1 MRKIFVLYFLL
12 LTILTFGQ
20 VPKSYDSLEV
30 FLKTKPVDTNYV
42 KALNGYTFFKVKQG
56 KFSEVDSL
64 LNKMKSHSMKLK
76 FPKGE
81 YLTINMKGVIAWSNQ
96 KPDEA
101 LKHFLEAKAFL
112 EKNNMSKKM
121 LQYLLENIMST
132 QAQLGDRE
140 NATATAFEI
149 IKLQDKFKLK
159 PITSP
164 YTTIAQNLKLHGKH
178 NEAIDYLKK
187 AIEIDTKEKNYTN
200 LGINLNRLGNIY
212 EDLGEIEKSIASYK
226 EGIKNA
232 KKDNYVLLEAELSV
246 NLGRLYLTSKDYLNS
261 EKFLLIGEKLCREVN
276 APQTLL
282 IACSDLGSYYL
293 EKNNLEKS
301 FVYYS
306 EAYDL
311 AKETENYSYLV
322 ITAENLSDYYNNKK
336 EFSKAYGFLKE
347 AYVAKDSVF
356 NLEVADK
363 TEGLLRQYQNELKEE
378 KIKNLTNENDI
389 KNLKISDSNKQKL
402 YLFTGLFLLSFIG
415 GILLYQNHQR
425 KKTNL
430 KLQQLNSELDQAN
443 KAKTRFF
450 SILNH
455 DLRGPVANLVF
466 FLQLQKESPEM
477 LDEESIKRMQDKTM
491 SGAEN
496 LLNSMEDILQW
507 SKSQMENFKPQPTNI
522 KINSLFEDTKKHFSS
537 TEHIQ
542 IQFENP
548 SNLNV
553 FTDENYLKTIIRNL
567 TGNAIKALEG
577 IENPVI
583 KWKACE
589 ENGQNKLS
597 ITDNGKGAS
606 QEQFKALYDDKEV
619 VGIKSGLGLHLIRD
633 LAKAVGCEISVDSKI
648 GEGTIFTLKL

>member
-1 MRKIFVLYFLL
+1 MRKIFGLYFLL
-12 LTILTFGQ
+12 TSILTFGQ

-30 FLKTKPVDTNYV
+30 YLKTKPVDTNYV

-56 KFSEVDSL
+56 KFTEVDSL
-64 LNKMKSHSMKLK
+64 LNLMKSHSKKLK

-101 LKHFLEAKAFL
+101 LKRFLEAKAFL
-112 EKNNMSKKM
+112 EKNNMPKKM

-140 NATATAFEI
+140 NATKTAFEI
-149 IKLQDKFKLK
+149 IHLQDKFKLK

-178 NEAIDYLKK
+178 KEAINYLKN
-187 AIEIDTKEKNYTN
+187 AIEINTKEKNYTN

-226 EGIKNA
+226 EGIQNA

-246 NLGRLYLTSKDYLNS
+246 NLGRLYLTSKNYLHA

-301 FVYYS
+301 FAYYS
-306 EAYDL
+306 EAYEL
-311 AKETENYSYLV
+311 AKETGNYSYLV
-322 ITAENLSDYYNNKK
+322 ITAENLSDYYTNEK
-336 EFSKAYGFLKE
+336 EFNKAYRFLKE

-363 TEGLLRQYQNELKEE
+363 TEDLLRQYQNELKEE
-378 KIKNLTNENDI
+378 KIKNLTIENDI

-402 YLFTGLFLLSFIG
+402 YLFTGLFLLSCIG
-415 GILLYQNHQR
+415 GILLYQNYQR

-430 KLQQLNSELDQAN
+430 KLQQLNLELDQAN

-522 KINSLFEDTKKHFSS
+522 EINSLFEDTKKHFSS
-537 TEHIQ
+537 IEHIQ
-542 IQFENP
+542 IEFENP
-548 SNLNV
+548 DNLKL
-553 FTDENYLKTIIRNL
+553 FTDENYLKTIIRNI

-583 KWKACE
+583 KWKAWE
-589 ENGQNKLS
+589 ENGQTKLS

-633 LAKAVGCEISVDSKI
+633 LAKAINCEILVDSKL
-648 GEGTIFTLKL
+648 GEGTTFTLKL

>member
-522 KINSLFEDTKKHFSS
+522 KINSLFEDTKQHFSS
-537 TEHIQ
+537 TERIQ
-542 IQFENP
+542 IQFEDS
-548 SNLNV
+548 SNLNL

-577 IENPVI
+577 IDDPKI
-583 KWKACE
+583 IWKAWQKD
-589 ENGQNKLS
+589 NQTFLS
-597 ITDNGKGAS
+597 VSDNGKGAT